1 MTTKKNIP
9 YLERLRSELVRSI
22 SPQEE
27 RTRALAWGKARLV
40 VAAAGMLLAAGAV
53 LAIVLTGGLSRDV
66 PGRVDGGGP
75 GAGMGRC
82 VEEFSVENLAGR
94 DFAFDG
100 TIRDVDPLGDA
111 GGDAGAVPTEV
122 TFQVHHWYK
131 GGSGDEVVLK
141 TYEQP
146 GVVTSVE
153 GSLDLIAGTRLLASG
168 DDVFLW
174 SCGFSMP
181 YTEANAHL
189 FVRAFGE

>member
-9 YLERLRSELVRSI
+9 YLERLRSELERSI
-22 SPQEE
+22 SSQEE
-27 RTRALAWGKARLV
+27 RTRALAWGKVRLV
-40 VAAAGMLLAAGAV
+40 VAAGATLLAAGAV
-53 LAIVLTGGLSRDV
+53 SAIVLTGAPSRDV
-66 PGRVDGGGP
+66 PGRVDGSGP
-75 GAGMGRC
+75 GTGMGRC
-82 VEEFSVENLAGR
+82 VEEFSVESLAGR

-100 TIRDVDPLGDA
+100 TISHVDPRGDA

-153 GSLDLIAGTRLLASG
+153 GSPALSAGTRLLASG
-168 DDVFLW
+168 DDLFLW

-181 YTEANAHL
+181 YTEANARL
-189 FVRAFGE
+189 FVKAFAE